1 MAKES
6 RGLSKGEID
15 LAREAFGD
23 DFPYDRVQLRQGSGY
38 NPIPMIAFLNK
49 SNDAITLCRSLY
61 FERQYHEDFSKA
73 PAEAQGLLLHEMTHV
88 WQYARLGVP
97 LFVVRYAL
105 DLLSCGFQPSLM
117 YDYESTPKPFPKARL
132 EAQAQM
138 VGHYCAARVAGKKQS
153 IAGLEPR
160 LKHSGIYGL

>member
-23 DFPYDRVQLRQGSGY
+23 HLPYDRVRLRQGSGY

-49 SNDAITLCRSLY
+49 DNDAITLCRSLY
-61 FERQYHEDFSKA
+61 FERHYYEDFSKA
-73 PAEAQGLLLHEMTHV
+73 PPKAQGLLLHEMTHV
-88 WQYARLGVP
+88 WQYAKLGVP
-97 LFVVRYAL
+97 FFVARYAL
-105 DLLSCGFQPSLM
+105 DLISCGFRPSLM
-117 YDYESTPKPFPKARL
+117 YDYESKPKPFPKARL

-138 VGHYCAARVAGKKQS
+138 VGHYCAARAAGMKAS
-153 IAGLEPR
+153 IAGLSPR
-160 LKHSGIYGL
+160 LKGSGIYGL